1 MCGLY
6 SNGCTTKKVNDM
18 KIRTNKKTLLASGI
32 GMLSGMLSVILGVLA
47 FQFQAYSKA
56 LLFVGINLIVFGL
69 FIFIAAL
76 YAATTTKPKTE
87 LVADERVTRINEK
100 AGYTAGWL
108 IMLSVTLMF
117 WADKI
122 WSLNLELKDMYT
134 MTLMVGIY
142 SFLILRWY
150 YNRRGEII

>member
-1 MCGLY
+1 M
-6 SNGCTTKKVNDM
+6 NKM
-18 KIRTNKKTLLASGI
+18 KIRTDKKILLASGI
-32 GMLSGMLSVILGVLA
+32 GMLSVLLGVLV
-47 FQFQAYSKA
+47 FWFQADNKA
-56 LLFVGINLIVFGL
+56 LLFVGINLITVGL
-69 FIFIAAL
+69 FIFIVAL

-150 YNRRGEII
+150 YNRRGEIV

>member
-1 MCGLY
+1 
-6 SNGCTTKKVNDM
+6 M
-18 KIRTNKKTLLASGI
+18 KIRTDKKILLTSGI
-32 GMLSGMLSVILGVLA
+32 GLGSVLLGALVFR
-47 FQFQAYSKA
+47 FQSDNNA
-56 LLFVGINLIVFGL
+56 LLFVGINLIGFGL

-108 IMLSVTLMF
+108 IMLSVMLMF

-122 WSLNLELKDMYT
+122 WSLNLELKDMY
-134 MTLMVGIY
+134 LMVILVGIY
-142 SFLILRWY
+142 SFFIFRWY
-150 YNRRGEII
+150 YNRKGDV

>member
-1 MCGLY
+1 
-6 SNGCTTKKVNDM
+6 M
-18 KIRTNKKTLLASGI
+18 KIRTNKKILLASGI
-32 GMLSGMLSVILGVLA
+32 GLMSVLLGVLA
-47 FQFQAYSKA
+47 SQFQTYSKA
-56 LLFVGINLIVFGL
+56 LLLVGINLIIAGL

-108 IMLSVTLMF
+108 IILSVALMF

-122 WSLNLELKDMYT
+122 WSLNLELKDMY
-134 MTLMVGIY
+134 LMVILVGIY
-142 SFLILRWY
+142 SFFIFRWH
-150 YNRRGEII
+150 YNRRGEVV

>member
-1 MCGLY
+1 
-6 SNGCTTKKVNDM
+6 M
-18 KIRTNKKTLLASGI
+18 KIRTDKKILLFLGI
-32 GMLSGMLSVILGVLA
+32 GLGSVLLGA
-47 FQFQAYSKA
+47 FVFRFQADNKA
-56 LLFVGINLIVFGL
+56 LLFVGINLIGFGL

-76 YAATTTKPKTE
+76 YAATTTKPRTE
-87 LVADERVTRINEK
+87 RVADERVTRINEK

-122 WSLNLELKDMYT
+122 WSLNLELEDMYWT
-134 MTLMVGIY
+134 TLLVGVY

-150 YNRRGEII
+150 YNRRGEIV

>member
-18 KIRTNKKTLLASGI
+18 KIRTNKKILLASGI
-32 GMLSGMLSVILGVLA
+32 GLLSVLLGVLA
-47 FQFQAYSKA
+47 FQFQTYSKA
-56 LLFVGINLIVFGL
+56 LLFVGINLIGFGL

-142 SFLILRWY
+142 SFLMLRWY
-150 YNRRGEII
+150 YNRRGEVV